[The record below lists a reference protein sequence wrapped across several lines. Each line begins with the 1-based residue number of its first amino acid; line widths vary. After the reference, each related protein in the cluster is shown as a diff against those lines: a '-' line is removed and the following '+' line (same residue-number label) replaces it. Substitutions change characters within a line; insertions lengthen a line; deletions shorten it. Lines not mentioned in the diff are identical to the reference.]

1 VPGRTFILPGR
12 RSDERRCSRWENSI
26 LCGRLRGVYRPDTA
40 DHFLSIQCHLF
51 CHLQR
56 KRYPPHYPCRASAQN
71 SPFLFREK
79 GFSRSYQYHYGGLHL
94 SEQSFSHFI
103 PELAGSIIST
113 VLISI
118 GLLFT
123 DWRMAL
129 AALWV
134 LPVAFA
140 IVG

>member
-1 VPGRTFILPGR
+1 MADCTFL
-12 RSDERRCSRWENSI
+12 
-26 LCGRLRGVYRPDTA
+26 
-40 DHFLSIQCHLF
+40 
-51 CHLQR
+51 
-56 KRYPPHYPCRASAQN
+56 
-71 SPFLFREK
+71 
-79 GFSRSYQYHYGGLHL
+79 
-94 SEQSFSHFI
+94 EQSFSHFI

-140 IVG
+140 IVGDVYKRQLSGITAPGNPLFHAVSAAWRSAVGRLSGTERNTVRKTG